1 MASFTAKGSIEKVS
15 SKSVQRVADFIT
27 DKTSPDYERA
37 ALSFFDKVLGI
48 GDADTLQA
56 AVKQY
61 LETCKRTGKDGTQY
75 ADIGGRP
82 NGYTRRAFGAIY
94 GSGDFGGLCYTIA
107 SWYDTQARQ
116 EALKAIVATLPGAMP
131 ASKKGKGKK

>member
-15 SKSVQRVADFIT
+15 SKSVQRVADFL
-27 DKTSPDYERA
+27 DKVNPDYEA
-37 ALSFFDKVLGI
+37 SAIKFFAEVLGI
-48 GDADTLQA
+48 GDPDILQT
-56 AVKQY
+56 AVRKY
-61 LETCKRTGKDGTQY
+61 LETVKRTGKDGTEY

-82 NGYTRRAFGAIY
+82 TGYTRRAFGAIF

>member
-1 MASFTAKGSIEKVS
+1 MASFTNKGTIEKVS
-15 SKSVQRVADFIT
+15 SKSVKRASDFL
-27 DKTSPDYERA
+27 DKENPDYEAA
-37 ALSFFDKVLGI
+37 ALKFFADVLNI
-48 GDADTLQA
+48 DNADTLQA

-82 NGYTRRAFGAIY
+82 TGYTRRAFGAVY

-107 SWYDTQARQ
+107 GWYDTQARQ
-116 EALKAIVATLPGAMP
+116 EALKAIVATLPGTMP
-131 ASKKGKGKK
+131 TGKKGKGKK